1 MKRIRVME
9 DESAPSQEV
18 SNVSIP
24 TEETTKSPLAS
35 GGPPKRLSILDNEET
50 MNKVRRVLSAR
61 IIAHQTDRDDLAD
74 QWKDADFMWG
84 CGVNNTKR
92 SADQTDSTE
101 SDTGSTLFY
110 KQARILAALDI
121 KMMLSK
127 PQSTPVKF
135 NPTFIEN
142 VPFSMEDA
150 EDISYQR
157 NALLRYNMKKDNFMQ
172 KFINGDFMLVK
183 YGNQPVMWQW
193 RKRIA
198 KRWVK
203 SPKTDET
210 GAITGFSWKKQDY
223 IVDDHLELLLPP
235 IENFYIDRNIGDL
248 QDQQAI
254 FWEHLED
261 ISEIN
266 AGAVAG
272 TYKNTHKIEVKHS
285 HQGAG
290 DNSNEGSDGTD
301 MHTAHEEN
309 RGLTDSDDTDTGL
322 FNVWTSYAKMPIDEK
337 GNWDEKGTTPRWFVF
352 EFVHNHMDGPAL
364 RAEETDDPDG
374 QFPGFMWHRN
384 PDDSDLAYHIAD
396 STILKPNFD
405 EATTRKNQYFDN
417 LSVINRRPLVALKG
431 AVHAKT
437 LVYEQDKVIWVDQ
450 LDAVK
455 EMSVLDTSQTMLS
468 CLEYIDNDSNRA
480 VGTDRPVSGEALG
493 GRTSATEAE
502 NVRASA
508 VAPHDV
514 LIYYHMDQ
522 FLSKWGRA
530 VQRYWETYGDSNR
543 ILAIS
548 DQKEIIRVDLNKIF
562 GDFDTEV
569 TIIQEYESD
578 LVESQNM
585 AFVMQSVIPNFLD
598 VMGPG
603 GKMALGAK
611 ILEKFKMDPSE
622 IFPGFT
628 DVDAEFVAQ
637 GRIEMMVTT
646 GQYEAPLP
654 GENTPAHLRVT
665 EGYLLRWEGQ
675 ADIPIEIEARL
686 DLVRLYRDDLK
697 QMAASAGEGP
707 GQQLPAPPG
716 NETPGEVLGNELA
729 GQNPAANVG
738 NIPITA

>member
-1 MKRIRVME
+1 ME
-9 DESAPSQEV
+9 DEFAPSQEV
-18 SNVSIP
+18 SNVSVP

-50 MNKVRRVLSAR
+50 MAKVRRVLSAR
-61 IIAHQTDRDDLAD
+61 IIGHQADRDDLTD

-84 CGVNNTKR
+84 CGINDTKR
-92 SADQTDSTE
+92 SADQVDATE
-101 SDTGSTLFY
+101 ADTGSTLFY
-110 KQARILAALDI
+110 KQARILAALYI
-121 KMMLSK
+121 KMMLSN
-127 PQSTPVKF
+127 PGGTPVKF
-135 NPTFIEN
+135 RPTFIEN

-150 EDISYQR
+150 EDISHQR
-157 NALLRYNMKKDNFMQ
+157 NSLLRYNIKKDDFMH
-172 KFINGDFMLVK
+172 KIINGIFMLVK

-193 RKRIA
+193 RKRIS
-198 KRWVK
+198 KRWIK
-203 SPKTDET
+203 SPKTDES
-210 GAITGFSWKKQDY
+210 GAITGFSWKKKDFV
-223 IVDDHLELLLPP
+223 VDDHLELLFPP
-235 IENFYIDRNIGDL
+235 LENFYIDRSIGDL

-266 AGAVAG
+266 AGAVVG
-272 TYKNTHKIEVKHS
+272 TYKNTHKIEAKHR
-285 HQGAG
+285 HQGSV
-290 DNSNEGSDGTD
+290 DNANEGTDGVD
-301 MHTAHEEN
+301 MHSAHEEN
-309 RGLTDSDDTDTGL
+309 RGMEEAGEADTGL
-322 FNVWTSYAKMPIDEK
+322 FNVWTSYAKMPIDDE

-352 EFVHNHMDGPAL
+352 DFVHNHMDGPAL

-455 EMSVLDTSQTMLS
+455 EMNVLDTSQTMLA
-468 CLEYIDNDSNRA
+468 CLQYIDNDSNRA
-480 VGTDRPVSGEALG
+480 VGTERPISGEALG

-502 NVRASA
+502 NVRSSAAS
-508 VAPHDV
+508 PHDV

-530 VQRYWETYGDSNR
+530 VQRYWETYGDASR
-543 ILAIS
+543 VLAIS
-548 DQKEIIRVDLNKIF
+548 DQQEIIRVDLNKIF
-562 GDFDTEV
+562 GEFDTEV
-569 TIIQEYESD
+569 TIIQEFESD
-578 LVESQNM
+578 LVENQNM

-603 GKMALGAK
+603 GKMALGSK
-611 ILEKFKMDPSE
+611 ILEKFKMDPAE

-637 GRIEMMVTT
+637 GRIEMMINT
-646 GQYEAPLP
+646 GQYEAPQP
-654 GENTPAHLRVT
+654 GENTKAHLRVT
-665 EGYLLRWEGQ
+665 EGYLLQWEGQ
-675 ADIPIEIEARL
+675 AEIPIELEARL

-697 QMAASAGEGP
+697 QAAEMADAAQR
-707 GQQLPAPPG
+707 QQIAAPPG
-716 NETPGEVLGNELA
+716 NETPGEVLGNQMA
-729 GQNPAANVG
+729 AQNPAANVG
-738 NIPITA
+738 NLPIAT